1 MCFKDIEDIN
11 LIFSSRVYTNVS
23 VCVITIIIIEG
34 MRKMNMEYKVSIII
48 PIYNEELY
56 LEQCLESVYSQTY
69 SNLEIILIN
78 DGSTD
83 QSGEICKC
91 FMKKDPRV
99 IYYEQENYGQGIARN
114 KGIEKST
121 GKYITFIDA
130 DDWVDEKYIEIL
142 LDTIADCSA
151 DIVRAGIQH
160 YDEMQ
165 GVFKKLDIPE
175 AQSDDILCYAVP
187 QIAGNL
193 YEKKLFIANEIKMPK
208 GKYEDLA
215 VYPLLVM
222 KSRKVKYVDAT
233 LYYYRINTG
242 NSTMD
247 NVDNVSD
254 CRGALEYLI
263 NEGKRIGIYQKNIFL
278 FLKILLMHMS
288 ALVDRYKEILS
299 FYQYRKLMK
308 DFINTLNEAVPNWE
322 KLRIEGSWLLDN
334 IIYKEA
340 RSMQGVCSPKISIL
354 IPVYNVENYLR
365 ICLDSVLTQTLQDI
379 EIICINDGSSD
390 GSLDILYD
398 YQKKDARVHVITKEN
413 TGYGNSMNLGLALAR
428 GEYVGIL
435 ESDDFTDT
443 NMYEELYRMA
453 CLNDAEVVK
462 SNYFE
467 FSTNNGYKENYIAA
481 LSDCNYNV
489 MFTPYYNRKIFFS
502 PPTIWSAIYKRSF
515 LNEKNIRFNETPG
528 ASYQDTSFSFKVWAL
543 AQKVMLTDKAYI
555 RYRIDNDHSS
565 VASNHKVYCIC
576 DEYDE
581 IERFIKEK
589 FNGDDEFARFAVMLR
604 FRAYFW
610 NYQRLSGCSQYVFF
624 SRFYREFSKYNENGM
639 LNDYHWSKLDCER
652 LEAVLKKDK
661 KYYYETGKMLQE
673 VDIYSDGIRDNM
685 GFYWRSF
692 LGGINLYK
700 NIVIYG
706 AGVVGRRLG
715 KNIEKELGKGRVWAY
730 AETVKQ
736 EEDMIN
742 GTPIL
747 EIRKIPIKEIDIIV
761 IASRKSF
768 WEEMYLTA
776 VGLGFNNIVIFDEKL
791 NAYLKKEII
800 A

>member
-1 MCFKDIEDIN
+1 
-11 LIFSSRVYTNVS
+11 
-23 VCVITIIIIEG
+23 

-254 CRGALEYLI
+254 FRGALEYLI
-263 NEGKRIGIYQKNIFL
+263 N
-278 FLKILLMHMS
+278 
-288 ALVDRYKEILS
+288 
-299 FYQYRKLMK
+299 
-308 DFINTLNEAVPNWE
+308 
-322 KLRIEGSWLLDN
+322 
-334 IIYKEA
+334 
-340 RSMQGVCSPKISIL
+340 
-354 IPVYNVENYLR
+354 
-365 ICLDSVLTQTLQDI
+365 
-379 EIICINDGSSD
+379 
-390 GSLDILYD
+390 
-398 YQKKDARVHVITKEN
+398 
-413 TGYGNSMNLGLALAR
+413 
-428 GEYVGIL
+428 
-435 ESDDFTDT
+435 
-443 NMYEELYRMA
+443 
-453 CLNDAEVVK
+453 
-462 SNYFE
+462 
-467 FSTNNGYKENYIAA
+467 
-481 LSDCNYNV
+481 
-489 MFTPYYNRKIFFS
+489 
-502 PPTIWSAIYKRSF
+502 
-515 LNEKNIRFNETPG
+515 
-528 ASYQDTSFSFKVWAL
+528 
-543 AQKVMLTDKAYI
+543 
-555 RYRIDNDHSS
+555 
-565 VASNHKVYCIC
+565 
-576 DEYDE
+576 
-581 IERFIKEK
+581 
-589 FNGDDEFARFAVMLR
+589 
-604 FRAYFW
+604 
-610 NYQRLSGCSQYVFF
+610 
-624 SRFYREFSKYNENGM
+624 
-639 LNDYHWSKLDCER
+639 
-652 LEAVLKKDK
+652 
-661 KYYYETGKMLQE
+661 
-673 VDIYSDGIRDNM
+673 
-685 GFYWRSF
+685 
-692 LGGINLYK
+692 
-700 NIVIYG
+700 
-706 AGVVGRRLG
+706 
-715 KNIEKELGKGRVWAY
+715 
-730 AETVKQ
+730 
-736 EEDMIN
+736 
-742 GTPIL
+742 
-747 EIRKIPIKEIDIIV
+747 
-761 IASRKSF
+761 
-768 WEEMYLTA
+768 
-776 VGLGFNNIVIFDEKL
+776 
-791 NAYLKKEII
+791 
-800 A
+800 